1 MGCKPAQAAGR
12 RGRRAGGLAAGPEA
26 AQVAGRRRRREGI
39 ALGRPNEAVQN
50 GERGGGGGVALLR
63 GAGAGGRSI
72 IHDMAG
78 MPARSTYADK
88 ACKLHPL

>member
-26 AQVAGRRRRREGI
+26 AQVGGRRRRREGI

-50 GERGGGGGVALLR
+50 GERGRWGRCGPAEWGRGG
-63 GAGAGGRSI
+63 SKE
-72 IHDMAG
+72 HN
-78 MPARSTYADK
+78 T
-88 ACKLHPL
+88 